1 MVGDRSRVMNPR
13 FPEPDPHE
21 SLGMEPTGDTP
32 VKAPT
37 AVFVMGRPSAEIDRQ
52 SDAILDARPGILIVV
67 TAG

>member
-21 SLGMEPTGDTP
+21 SIGMEPTGDTGEGAHGR
-32 VKAPT
+32 VL
-37 AVFVMGRPSAEIDRQ
+37 GRPSAEIDRQ
-52 SDAILDARPGILIVV
+52 SDAILDARPGILFVV

>member
-1 MVGDRSRVMNPR
+1 
-13 FPEPDPHE
+13 
-21 SLGMEPTGDTP
+21 MEPTGDTP